1 MNNRKDT
8 AFTVELLGLF
18 ILLIMVIT
26 IVASVFVLSRSHSL
40 EAGSLNE
47 AVILAESAAEV
58 SSSAAD
64 NESLADRLKTMDN
77 NTGKSAVSR
86 ESSEVS
92 GSWNA
97 VYASLKGEGAGAGAG
112 QYIIC
117 VTRSYPNGTP
127 EERPDGG
134 TYAEDLIEVY
144 VRGAADPEDIGLLEP
159 SALGEPVYTLVTG
172 TYFDADNYAEEGGR
186 P

>member
-58 SSSAAD
+58 SSSAPD
-64 NESLADRLKTMDN
+64 NEALADRLKTMDN
-77 NTGKSAVSR
+77 NTGKSAVFR
-86 ESSEVS
+86 ESSEAS

-97 VYASLKGEGAGAGAG
+97 VYASLKGEGAGAS

-144 VRGAADPEDIGLLEP
+144 ARGAADPEDIGLLDP

-172 TYFDADNYAEEGGR
+172 IYFGPDNYAKEGGR

>member
-40 EAGSLNE
+40 EARSLNE

-58 SSSAAD
+58 SSSAPD
-64 NESLADRLKTMDN
+64 NEVLADRLNTMDN
-77 NTGKSAVSR
+77 NIGKSVVSR
-86 ESSEVS
+86 ESSEAS

-97 VYASLKGEGAGAGAG
+97 VYASLKDARSD

-144 VRGAADPEDIGLLEP
+144 ARDTSDPDEIGMLEP
-159 SALGEPVYTLVTG
+159 SGLGEPVYTLIAG
-172 TYFDADNYAEEGGR
+172 TYFGSDNYAKEGGR

>member
-1 MNNRKDT
+1 MNNRKNT

-40 EAGSLNE
+40 EAGRLNE
-47 AVILAESAAEV
+47 AVILAENAAEV
-58 SSSAAD
+58 SSSAPD
-64 NESLADRLKTMDN
+64 NEALRDRLKAMDN
-77 NTGKSAVSR
+77 NTGKDVISR
-86 ESSEVS
+86 DSSDN

-97 VYASLKGEGAGAGAG
+97 VYASLKGDDSSAE
-112 QYIIC
+112 QFIVC
-117 VTRSYPNGTP
+117 VTRSYPDGLP
-127 EERPDGG
+127 DERSDKG
-134 TYAEDLIEVY
+134 TYAEDKIEVY
-144 VRGAADPEDIGLLEP
+144 ARGKSGPEDPGSLEP

-172 TYFDADNYAEEGGR
+172 TYFDYEESAEKGGR

>member
-1 MNNRKDT
+1 MNSRKDT

-40 EAGSLNE
+40 EAGRLNE

-58 SSSAAD
+58 SSSAPD
-64 NESLADRLKTMDN
+64 NESLADRLHDMDN
-77 NTGKSAVSR
+77 NTGRSVISR
-86 ESSEVS
+86 ESSEDT

-97 VYASLKGEGAGAGAG
+97 VYASLDGAD

-117 VTRSYPNGTP
+117 VTRSYPDGTP
-127 EERPDGG
+127 DERPDGG
-134 TYAEDLIEVY
+134 AYAQDTIEVY
-144 VRGAADPEDIGLLEP
+144 DRAAAYPEDIGLLQP
-159 SALGEPVYTLVTG
+159 SDLGEPIYTLVTG
-172 TYFDADNYAEEGGR
+172 TYFGSDRFAEEGGR

>member
-1 MNNRKDT
+1 MNKRKDT

-26 IVASVFVLSRSHSL
+26 IVASLFVLSRAHSL

-47 AVILAESAAEV
+47 AVILAESTAEI
-58 SSSAAD
+58 SSSAPD
-64 NESLADRLKTMDN
+64 NEALAERLYAMDN
-77 NTGKSAVSR
+77 NTGHSVVSR
-86 ESSEVS
+86 DSSDDP

-97 VYASLKGEGAGAGAG
+97 VYASLNGAGGKAD

-117 VTRSYPNGTP
+117 VTRRYPEGTP
-127 EERPDGG
+127 EERNDGG
-134 TYAEDLIEVY
+134 AYAEDTIEVY
-144 VRGAADPEDIGLLEP
+144 ARSPFDPEDIGLLEP
-159 SALGEPVYTLVTG
+159 ADLGNPIYILITG
-172 TYFDADNYAEEGGR
+172 TYFGPESYTEEGGT

>member
-1 MNNRKDT
+1 MNNRKNT

-40 EAGSLNE
+40 EAGRLNE
-47 AVILAESAAEV
+47 AVILAENAAEV
-58 SSSAAD
+58 SSTAPD
-64 NESLADRLKTMDN
+64 NETLADRLKTIEN
-77 NTGKSAVSR
+77 SYGHNVVSR
-86 ESSEVS
+86 DSSESS

-97 VYASLKGEGAGAGAG
+97 VYASLKDAKAD

-117 VTRSYPNGTP
+117 VTRSYPNGTQ
-127 EERPDGG
+127 EERSDGG

-144 VRGAADPEDIGLLEP
+144 ARSTADPEEIGLLEP
-159 SALGEPVYTLVTG
+159 SELGEPIYTLVTG
-172 TYFDADNYAEEGGR
+172 TYFGTDNYTKEGGR

>member
-40 EAGSLNE
+40 EARSLNE

-58 SSSAAD
+58 SSTAPD
-64 NESLADRLKTMDN
+64 NEALADRLYTMDN
-77 NTGKSAVSR
+77 NTGHSVISR
-86 ESSEVS
+86 DSSDSS

-97 VYASLKGEGAGAGAG
+97 IYASLKSASAKSD

-127 EERPDGG
+127 EERSDGG
-134 TYAEDLIEVY
+134 TYAEDTIVVY
-144 VRGAADPEDIGLLEP
+144 ARNADDPEDIGLLEP
-159 SALGEPVYTLVTG
+159 SGLGEPIYTLVTG
-172 TYFDADNYAEEGGR
+172 TYFGSDDYAKEGGR
-186 P
+186 S

>member
-1 MNNRKDT
+1 MNNRKNA

-40 EAGSLNE
+40 EAGRLNE
-47 AVILAESAAEV
+47 AVILAENAAEV
-58 SSSAAD
+58 ASAAPD
-64 NESLADRLKTMDN
+64 NEALKDRLYAMDN
-77 NTGKSAVSR
+77 NTEHNVVSQ
-86 ESSEVS
+86 ESSEDA

-97 VYASLKGEGAGAGAG
+97 IYASLNGADAKGN

-117 VTRSYPNGTP
+117 VTRSYPYGKS
-127 EERPDGG
+127 EKRSDGG
-134 TYAEDLIEVY
+134 TYAEDTIEVY
-144 VRGAADPEDIGLLEP
+144 ARDKSDSEEIGLLQP
-159 SALGEPVYTLVTG
+159 SDLGEPIYKLLTG
-172 TYFDADNYAEEGGR
+172 TYFGSDGKAEEGGR

>member
-1 MNNRKDT
+1 MNNRKNT

-40 EAGSLNE
+40 EAGRLNE
-47 AVILAESAAEV
+47 AVILAENAAEV
-58 SSSAAD
+58 SSTAPD
-64 NESLADRLKTMDN
+64 NEALADRLKTIDN
-77 NTGKSAVSR
+77 NFGHSVVSR
-86 ESSEVS
+86 DSSESS

-97 VYASLKGEGAGAGAG
+97 IYASLKDTKADK
-112 QYIIC
+112 YIIC

-127 EERPDGG
+127 GERSDGG

-144 VRGAADPEDIGLLEP
+144 ACGTADPEGIGLLEP
-159 SALGEPVYTLVTG
+159 SELGEPIYTLVTG
-172 TYFDADNYAEEGGR
+172 TYFGSYNYVKEGGR